1 MKPFAFGTLALL
13 ACVALSPA
21 AAPAAS
27 ASADT
32 TFVQTAQGEAL
43 GQFALA
49 SAGRSKAQAPALR
62 ALADQIAT
70 NADKAN
76 KFLSTYAKTHS
87 VSVDNKPSLR
97 ATSQYGDIATLKGKD
112 FDGAFAKAIKIDA
125 NIALSD
131 YQDEAKS
138 GSDPQ
143 LRDFAKQ
150 QAAAL
155 QQEISAASKQ

>member
-1 MKPFAFGTLALL
+1 MKPFVFGTLALS

-27 ASADT
+27 GSADT
-32 TFVQTAQGEAL
+32 SFVQTAQGEAL

-49 SAGRSKAQAPALR
+49 SAARSKAQAPALR
-62 ALADQIAT
+62 SLADQIAA

-76 KFLSTYAKTHS
+76 KFLSTYAKTHN

-97 ATSQYGDIATLKGKD
+97 ATSQYGDIADLKGKD
-112 FDGAFAKAIKIDA
+112 FDSAFAKAIKIDA

-138 GSDPQ
+138 GSDPT

-150 QAAAL
+150 QAAEL
-155 QQEISAASKQ
+155 QQEISTASKQ